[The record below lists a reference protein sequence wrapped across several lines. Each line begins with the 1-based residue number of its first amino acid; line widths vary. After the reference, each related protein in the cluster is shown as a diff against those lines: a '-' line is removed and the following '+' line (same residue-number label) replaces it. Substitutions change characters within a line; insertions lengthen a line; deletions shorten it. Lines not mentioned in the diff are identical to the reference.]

1 VTEKTKVGLI
11 GAGKNGRVH
20 AENIALCTP
29 PAELAAVSDVLM
41 KAAAKYAADFQ
52 IPTVYQHHRP
62 ILANNLIEAVLICSN
77 TDAHPQF
84 TKESPNLFPPFYCWE
99 QERTPAPNNFK

>member
-84 TKESPNLFPPFYCWE
+84 T
-99 QERTPAPNNFK
+99 